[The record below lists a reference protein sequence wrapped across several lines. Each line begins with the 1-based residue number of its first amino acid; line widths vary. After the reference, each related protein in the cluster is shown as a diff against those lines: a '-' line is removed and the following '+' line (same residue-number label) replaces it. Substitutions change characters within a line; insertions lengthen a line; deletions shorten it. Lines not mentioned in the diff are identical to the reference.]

1 MGKILPFIVPPNK
14 AKMENIRFAEELLTN
29 ENAIKKAS
37 FATDEATLEFG
48 IFPTGA
54 EILEACLTRNTDG
67 KIVDGFV
74 RQFTEPNGLKWFQDM
89 KQRIYNGS

>member
-1 MGKILPFIVPPNK
+1 MGKILPFVVPPNE

-29 ENAIKKAS
+29 ETAIRKAS
-37 FATDEATLEFG
+37 FATDEATFEFG
-48 IFPTGA
+48 IFPIGP
-54 EILEACLTRNTDG
+54 EILGACLTRDTDG

-89 KQRIYNGS
+89 QQRIL